1 MPDALACIRFGVDDV
16 TRSDALQDARACSF
30 DTDFAQMSLMPASSR
45 FPAVI
50 TDASTLSPMATTAVS
65 KSDALSCSTAS
76 TSVMSA

>member
-16 TRSDALQDARACSF
+16 TRSF

>member
-16 TRSDALQDARACSF
+16 TRS
-30 DTDFAQMSLMPASSR
+30 DFAQMSLMPASSR

>member
-1 MPDALACIRFGVDDV
+1 
-16 TRSDALQDARACSF
+16 
-30 DTDFAQMSLMPASSR
+30 MPASSR

>member
-16 TRSDALQDARACSF
+16 TRSDALQDARVLL
-30 DTDFAQMSLMPASSR
+30 AQMSLMPASSR

-50 TDASTLSPMATTAVS
+50 TDASTLSPIATTAVS

>member
-1 MPDALACIRFGVDDV
+1 MQITS
-16 TRSDALQDARACSF
+16 TRAMMSVVK
-30 DTDFAQMSLMPASSR
+30 MSLMPASSR